1 MSLKILII
9 GSGPAG
15 LAAAE
20 AAKKEAPDAE
30 VTILTK
36 EAYLPYY
43 RLRLFDV
50 LSDPLSQDKLLLH
63 PESWYAEKSIQ
74 VELNQ
79 EVKQVHPEDKML
91 ELVDGRK
98 IAYDRLIVAT
108 GSRSFVPPIK
118 GADAKGVE
126 TLWTM
131 EEAIRIEASLAGKTK
146 GVIIGGGLLG
156 LEAAFALMKKGIKST
171 ILEVLPRLMTR
182 QLDERAA
189 ELFTDHVKRQN
200 VDVLLDV
207 KVDEIVADET
217 GAVKAVKLQDGRV
230 LDADVVFISAGV
242 RAVLDPIQNT
252 AIKVDRAIVVDD
264 HLETSV
270 PGIYAAGDNA
280 FFDGRWYGL
289 WQLSQAQGKIA
300 GSNAAGADLSYFM
313 PVPPYT
319 VNTMGI
325 KISSAGQIFDDGTI
339 QNYREE
345 VSEDAANSQYQKLVY
360 RGDDLIGF
368 VLLGDTKTAQALLKS
383 LTV

>member
-63 PESWYAEKSIQ
+63 PESWYAEKGIQ